1 MSEYKNI
8 ADMTSDEL
16 LAFKRYIDSES
27 AKVKDQLMVAKS
39 SGAATGQYL
48 PIPEYANLLSKRSYY
63 AKKSQAI
70 QFLLG
75 KKKKL
80 EKDERYTSNAESLIA
95 RLKAD
100 NTRLQQSTDISLQR
114 NTELEAQLAA
124 ERERNLNN
132 VANADLQLAEL
143 QAEPVYVC
151 EECDNERLIE
161 LKEALAAAQAETQAM
176 VRRLTALSEEF
187 QTEETWD
194 GKRND
199 ALRYCAGRLREAI
212 GGEGEK

>member
-27 AKVKDQLMVAKS
+27 AKVKDELMVAKS
-39 SGAATGQYL
+39 TGAATGQYL
-48 PIPEYANLLSKRSYY
+48 PIPEYANLLSKKSYY

-70 QFLLG
+70 QFMLG

-100 NTRLQQSTDISLQR
+100 NTRLRQSTDISLQR
-114 NTELEAQLAA
+114 NTELEAQLAEVTA
-124 ERERNLNN
+124 
-132 VANADLQLAEL
+132 QL
-143 QAEPVYVC
+143 V
-151 EECDNERLIE
+151 
-161 LKEALAAAQAETQAM
+161 AAQAEMQAM
-176 VRRLTALSEEF
+176 VSRLTKLAKEL

-199 ALRYCAGRLREAI
+199 ALRYCAGRLRETIMRSQGSKKPRKA
-212 GGEGEK
+212 GRMR